1 MWVFRCTFS
10 HDNPP
15 LQKRFAQ
22 RLAHRDRTQP
32 AWHDCTLLFY
42 VHDGGFLLP
51 LIECQDCKRQISD
64 LAPTCPGCGRPMKEN
79 TVGGGGAQPASEI
92 RRTINRCAA
101 CNKDVAASAKICPNC
116 GRRLGMLDDI
126 TSMFP
131 APGPN
136 AKTNLNENVEMT
148 YPLLIGIG
156 IVSIVIFV
164 YVFYCA

>member
-1 MWVFRCTFS
+1 
-10 HDNPP
+10 
-15 LQKRFAQ
+15 
-22 RLAHRDRTQP
+22 
-32 AWHDCTLLFY
+32 
-42 VHDGGFLLP
+42 
-51 LIECQDCKRQISD
+51 
-64 LAPTCPGCGRPMKEN
+64 MKEN